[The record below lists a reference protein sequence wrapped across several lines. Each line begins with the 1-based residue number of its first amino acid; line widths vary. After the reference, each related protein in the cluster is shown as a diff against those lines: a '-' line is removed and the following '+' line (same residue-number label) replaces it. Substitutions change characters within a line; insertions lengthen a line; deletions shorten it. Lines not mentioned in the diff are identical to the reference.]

1 MSFNISPEMGK
12 TTGAKPF
19 KFWCQKVLPLVYDD
33 SLSYY
38 ELLCKVVS
46 YINGLLSDISVTNE
60 NVSKM
65 YEAFS
70 ALEHS
75 VEDYFN
81 TTDFIGKI
89 DESINRLVEEG
100 VLDEVFAKYLNEL
113 VDKAVVEVKGY
124 ADDYFNSE
132 EFNHKFEDAV
142 DALVERGVLDDIIA
156 RLLTSVWY
164 PVDSGMSQ
172 AEIQQAI
179 NTYPAIKFTSGDYHV
194 SVLANYDSGFTIPSN
209 RTIWFDNA
217 NIILDATNCAAYQV
231 VNIDQ
236 AESVNIF
243 GSGTIRGDRD
253 NHLGD
258 GGEWGMCLCI
268 SGSNSVNVS
277 GLNLADG
284 WGDGIYI
291 INSQNVCVDGVQCN
305 RARRNG
311 ISIISGED
319 ITIIDCVFEDT
330 NGTAPQASLAVEANT
345 SDDTTKNIRFIRC
358 AGKRSVGAGFYA
370 TTRASNSSVY
380 FIDCEVDNG
389 MGLSS
394 LSGDNSHFEV
404 INCKWVGT
412 ANGCVN
418 TDLSGT
424 NDSIVI
430 RDCVCDSNGAV
441 TLIQQAN
448 NLQNCYIDNLRVNNG
463 RFGRQV
469 LWRGNRDSCKNNT
482 WHFVLSDCTFSEL
495 NTNTFY
501 GDEFSCSLKVDVI
514 GAYVHN
520 LTGICTMFYPDN
532 IITVGSEGAVATHL
546 YSVVPGATYKILNN
560 SGVSVKVKF
569 PGNVPSLNGGDLI
582 DVPNGRILMIEGH
595 RAGYP
600 AVWLA

>member
-1 MSFNISPEMGK
+1 MSFNISPEMGV

-70 ALEHS
+70 ELERS

-113 VDKAVVEVKGY
+113 VDKAVVEVKDY
-124 ADDYFNSE
+124 ADDYFNSD

-142 DALVERGVLDDIIA
+142 DALVESGALDDVIS
-156 RLLTSVWY
+156 RLVTSVWY

-209 RTIWFDNA
+209 RTIWLDNA

-236 AESVNIF
+236 ADSVNIF

-291 INSQNVCVDGVQCN
+291 INSQNVYIDGVHCS

-311 ISIISGED
+311 ISVISGEN
-319 ITIIDCVFEDT
+319 ITVIDCAFEDT
-330 NGTAPQASLAVEANT
+330 SGTNPQASLAVEANT
-345 SDDTTKNIRFIRC
+345 TDDPVKNVRFIRC
-358 AGKRSVGAGFYA
+358 TGKRSGGAGFYA
-370 TTRASNSSVY
+370 TVRADESSVY
-380 FIDCEVDNG
+380 FVDCEVDSG
-389 MGLSS
+389 MALTS
-394 LSGDNSHFEV
+394 LSGNNSRFEV
-404 INCKWVGT
+404 INCKWV
-412 ANGCVN
+412 AKDNGCVN
-418 TDLSGT
+418 TELAGY
-424 NDSIVI
+424 NDSILI
-430 RDCVCDSNGAV
+430 RDCVCDCGSAN
-441 TLIQQAN
+441 TLVRQIN
-448 NLQNCYIDNLRVNNG
+448 RLQNCTIDKLRVNKG

-469 LWRGNRDSCKNNT
+469 LWLGTRDSCKNNS
-482 WHFVLSDCTFSEL
+482 WHFVLNDCTFSEL
-495 NTNTFY
+495 TTNTFY
-501 GDEFSCSLKVDVI
+501 GDAYSCSLKVEVI
-514 GAYVHN
+514 GNYVHVADGPCVALFPEN
-520 LTGICTMFYPDN
+520 V
-532 IITVGSEGAVATHL
+532 ITVGTQGAVAANIYNL
-546 YSVVPGATYKILNN
+546 VPGCQYKMLNL
-560 SGVSVKVKF
+560 SGVSVKAQF
-569 PGNVPSLNGGDLI
+569 GINIPSFGTTAPDIPSGRTLIYEMMRNGNI
-582 DVPNGRILMIEGH
+582 C
-595 RAGYP
+595 A
-600 AVWLA
+600 WLA